1 MADWAEI
8 MPVQIGKVLDRDG
21 VAVHVAHNPGETD
34 RSMDLHGWIATE
46 REYLV
51 SVKGKLTDPRCPLVH
66 YVYVK
71 AAYRRQVIARGLFAA
86 AGVDPLSR
94 FLYTCRVG
102 LLSSQEFDAQT
113 RIPRA
118 RWEPLTARFR
128 K

>member
-71 AAYRRQVIARGLFAA
+71 QPYRPKTFHVATALIKALGWSE
-86 AGVDPLSR
+86 G
-94 FLYTCRVG
+94 
-102 LLSSQEFDAQT
+102 
-113 RIPRA
+113 
-118 RWEPLTARFR
+118 EPLVCTAWTEPCEWVRPGALVYKPSLLGDWR
-128 K
+128 V